1 MEAWS
6 RRSDMS
12 LEGIGK
18 GHVLLEP
25 GLIGWL
31 GRKRKLGW
39 AFLASVHPVRFQSR
53 QSFVGTDPINE
64 SNHSTS
70 AFESGQECWAKC
82 WLKLKCW
89 LIRWSR
95 HCAYV
100 NL

>member
-53 QSFVGTDPINE
+53 QHPKHRPHQRKQSFHV
-64 SNHSTS
+64 S
-70 AFESGQECWAKC
+70 F
-82 WLKLKCW
+82 
-89 LIRWSR
+89 
-95 HCAYV
+95 
-100 NL
+100 

>member
-1 MEAWS
+1 MEDWS
-6 RRSDMS
+6 RRSDVS

-25 GLIGWL
+25 GLLAGWV
-31 GRKRKLGW
+31 GKGS
-39 AFLASVHPVRFQSR
+39 LAGPFWPLSTLSASSHASIQS
-53 QSFVGTDPINE
+53 TDPINE

-95 HCAYV
+95 HCAFV
-100 NL
+100 SL